1 MSKRNTTLHI
11 GLSILKLIIGLV
23 VLVLVGMYIDPFQDP
38 QTWVI
43 LGSIWLLFFVRW
55 LSYFVFYYAGVYRS
69 DKKLSLLS
77 SFAYKASL
85 LLALYVL
92 MNIILII
99 IEFRTIVNGILIA
112 LLFVALYWFL
122 FYGPKPEE
130 KISIDMVS
138 SFNG

>member
-1 MSKRNTTLHI
+1 MSRRNTTLHI
-11 GLSILKLIIGLV
+11 GLSILKLVIGLV

-43 LGSIWLLFFVRW
+43 LWSIWLLFFVRW

-99 IEFRTIVNGILIA
+99 IEFRTIINGILIA
-112 LLFVALYWFL
+112 LLFVVLYWFL

>member
-99 IEFRTIVNGILIA
+99 IEFRTIINGILIA
-112 LLFVALYWFL
+112 LLFVALYRFL